1 MGGGSKRCAPVRE
14 RENKR
19 EEERKEIWRWI
30 EEGTVGEK
38 ERVHALTQWE
48 ARGKTCVMSSALPRI
63 INMARALGRQ
73 SKASSGPRFVER
85 LLIRVE
91 DEIIHGRPPDGLCR
105 IVHAGWHSGT
115 EHLIVEGN
123 AGKSKKIGRR
133 HDGNG
138 LASVTASRDYFLADK
153 KITLKNLYVLS

>member
-14 RENKR
+14 REKKR

-91 DEIIHGRPPDGLCR
+91 DEIIHGECDRLMGCVVSFMQGGIQERSILSLR
-105 IVHAGWHSGT
+105 GT
-115 EHLIVEGN
+115 SARV
-123 AGKSKKIGRR
+123 KR
-133 HDGNG
+133 
-138 LASVTASRDYFLADK
+138 
-153 KITLKNLYVLS
+153 